1 MREARID
8 RIARANEEVTKC
20 FDTGVS
26 THQAANA
33 FHYVISEASQN
44 MRFPVFLSLIRSGLV
59 PNVKL
64 EARSG
69 PPRALVPNPDLAKE
83 YDLIIDAILPGD
95 PVAAQRAMQTYLEGG
110 LERSRDLFRG
120 TRR

>member
-8 RIARANEEVTKC
+8 RIARANEEVAKC

-33 FHYVISEASQN
+33 FHYVISEASQS
-44 MRFPVFLSLIRSGLV
+44 MHFPVFLSLIRSGLV
-59 PNVKL
+59 PNIKL

-69 PPRALVPNPDLAKE
+69 PPRAHAPNPELVKE
-83 YDLIIDAILPGD
+83 CDLIIDTILPGD
-95 PVAAQRAMQTYLEGG
+95 PVAEQHAM
-110 LERSRDLFRG
+110 
-120 TRR
+120 